1 VCAPFPPLTPLTLSC
16 KKILIS
22 ERLKKKLDFKIKKKY
37 SFYLFLTFQIFY
49 VLCEYEMNKSY
60 SYSKAFPFM
69 MWALPVLFFSYMFA
83 LRIWPGM
90 MINEI
95 LKQLQIN
102 TSKFGLINS
111 AYYYGYGGMQ
121 IPVAILLD
129 RWGPRRTIT
138 ALVVLCGLS
147 NLVFSCTS
155 NWMVAA
161 LCRFLVGVGSAVG
174 FLGVSKV
181 ISQWFAKKEYS
192 RMLGLSVAI
201 GVMGAIYG
209 GSLFPTLVESFS
221 IQSVSFCVSGVAL
234 VIALGVYVAL
244 RFQPPYAQKE
254 EPFKISHLKTVLCSP
269 ILWLLGSANLLLSGS
284 LEGFAD
290 VWGVPY
296 LIKGYGISTESAT
309 YLASS
314 CIFLGLIFG
323 SPLTPLLGKKIGDY
337 TVTLLCGAGIV
348 LSFLWLLLS
357 GVPYNFTL
365 FMAWFLFIGLCSSYQ
380 VNLLSAGNELVQ
392 ASLSGI
398 TIAFL
403 NSMNMFGGCFF
414 HPIIGYI
421 DTNHVKKETVE
432 SMQSALLVIPLAA
445 IVGTL
450 VVTFVLI
457 KWHAAIKAKKV
468 FIKTHI

>member
-1 VCAPFPPLTPLTLSC
+1 MS
-16 KKILIS
+16 
-22 ERLKKKLDFKIKKKY
+22 
-37 SFYLFLTFQIFY
+37 
-49 VLCEYEMNKSY
+49 KSY

-69 MWALPVLFFSYMFA
+69 MWALPVLFFAYQFA
-83 LRIWPGM
+83 LRVWPGLM
-90 MINEI
+90 KEE
-95 LKQLQIN
+95 LCTQLNID
-102 TSKFGLINS
+102 SIHYGLINS

-121 IPVAILLD
+121 IPVALLLD
-129 RWGPRRTIT
+129 KWGPRRTIT
-138 ALVVLCGLS
+138 ALVLVCGLS
-147 NLVFSCTS
+147 NLAFFYTS
-155 NWMVAA
+155 HWMVAA
-161 LCRFLVGVGSAVG
+161 LCRFLIGVGSAVG

-181 ISQWFAKKEYS
+181 ISQWFSKKEYS
-192 RMLGLSVAI
+192 RMLGISVAI
-201 GVMGAIYG
+201 GIMGVICI
-209 GSLFPTLVESFS
+209 GSLLPMLMETFS
-221 IQSVSFCVSGVAL
+221 IKSVSFGVSGIAL
-234 VIALGVYVAL
+234 VLALGVYVAL
-244 RFQPPYAQKE
+244 RFQPPYAQKQ
-254 EPFKISHLKTVLCSP
+254 EPFQISHLKTVLCSP
-269 ILWLLGSANLLLSGS
+269 ALWLLGSANLLLAGP

-290 VWGVPY
+290 GWGASY
-296 LIKGYGISTESAT
+296 LSISYGLSKENAA
-309 YLASS
+309 YLATS

-365 FMAWFLFIGLCSSYQ
+365 FMALFLFIGLCSSYQ

-432 SMQSALLVIPLAA
+432 SMQSALLTIPLAA
-445 IVGTL
+445 MVGTL

-468 FIKTHI
+468 LIQTHV